1 MLACVLACMLA
12 VWPAVADHGQQSKN
26 DPHRKARIV
35 FTSEMPRIAETEQ
48 GDYAELAT
56 LLKQYRREPEPLF
69 FLFGGDSLGP
79 STFSSFD
86 RGAHIIDLLNLL
98 EPDAMGVAKRE
109 FSFFEDELSQRSYEA
124 SFPLVA
130 SNLFDPI
137 TGANLDGLESS
148 VLVQQGQVKIGVIA
162 VLSPAAQQQYPLK
175 RVMIFDPQTAV
186 REQSALL
193 RRAGAELV
201 VLLYTANFEFIE
213 SLLQQQVVDLALRK
227 NELFR
232 LTSEVKKPES
242 PRHINL
248 MATGEVA
255 VLDLQWHKNQPAGL
269 KVESEVVLLKNFA
282 PEPLVLSLVKTH
294 STRLQQLLGETI
306 GVTQVAL
313 DSNRKSVRSEENAF
327 ANLMTDA
334 IRSHA
339 GAEIAL
345 INSGNIR
352 GEKQYPAGTTLTR
365 RDIAMELPYRNQ
377 VVLLSITGQQLLL
390 ALENSFSELELLRG
404 RFAHVSGMQIRFDS
418 TKAVGQRV
426 VDVRIQGN
434 KLEPTRVYK
443 LATFDYMANGGD
455 GYTMLMELPQ
465 HTYPNQMNKLVSEI
479 VVDFIKQQATIAP
492 VLEERMV
499 DVGRRDP

>member
-1 MLACVLACMLA
+1 
-12 VWPAVADHGQQSKN
+12 
-26 DPHRKARIV
+26 
-35 FTSEMPRIAETEQ
+35 
-48 GDYAELAT
+48 
-56 LLKQYRREPEPLF
+56 
-69 FLFGGDSLGP
+69 
-79 STFSSFD
+79 
-86 RGAHIIDLLNLL
+86 
-98 EPDAMGVAKRE
+98 
-109 FSFFEDELSQRSYEA
+109 
-124 SFPLVA
+124 
-130 SNLFDPI
+130 
-137 TGANLDGLESS
+137 
-148 VLVQQGQVKIGVIA
+148 
-162 VLSPAAQQQYPLK
+162 
-175 RVMIFDPQTAV
+175 
-186 REQSALL
+186 
-193 RRAGAELV
+193 
-201 VLLYTANFEFIE
+201 
-213 SLLQQQVVDLALRK
+213 
-227 NELFR
+227 
-232 LTSEVKKPES
+232 
-242 PRHINL
+242 
-248 MATGEVA
+248 
-255 VLDLQWHKNQPAGL
+255 
-269 KVESEVVLLKNFA
+269 
-282 PEPLVLSLVKTH
+282 
-294 STRLQQLLGETI
+294 LLGETI